1 MGTPVL
7 PANALDTPKLFSSSV
22 SSPSFKVQRKNCS
35 MRSSLVPLCLLVSC
49 MSDPSQHQ
57 SPTSPSAGGDV
68 PHPVLQVNPY
78 TPFKTT
84 SKGPFPY

>member
-1 MGTPVL
+1 MGTPLL
-7 PANALDTPKLFSSSV
+7 PTNALDRPKLFSISV
-22 SSPSFKVQRKNCS
+22 SSPSFKVQRKNCN
-35 MRSSLVPLCLLVSC
+35 MHSSLVPLFLLVSC
-49 MSDPSQHQ
+49 ASDPSQHR

-78 TPFKTT
+78 TPFKTM